1 MAITRKQTEEVTTE
15 QPKGLFHKL
24 HSAKQ
29 HIGKVAKN
37 ATNPHFKKTYAD
49 INALL
54 ETVEPILLS
63 YGLILLQP
71 IKGNTVFTIITDID
85 SGESVESFMD
95 IPLNIVDP
103 QKTLAC
109 ITYFRRGTLQSLL
122 SLQSIDDDGNEA
134 SGKGTITTF
143 TNSKNQKPT
152 LDNDRFI
159 NAVTAIQ
166 EGKFSVEKLKATY
179 SLTPEQINQLK

>member
-1 MAITRKQTEEVTTE
+1 MATTRKTTDVVTTE
-15 QPKGLFHKL
+15 APKGLFQKL
-24 HSAKQ
+24 HMAKQ

-54 ETVEPILLS
+54 ETVEPILLAN
-63 YGLILLQP
+63 GLILLQP
-71 IKGNTVFTIITDID
+71 VKANLVFTQIIDIET
-85 SGESVESFMD
+85 GESMESFME
-95 IPLNIVDP
+95 IPVNIIDP

-134 SGKGTITTF
+134 SKPA
-143 TNSKNQKPT
+143 SKPT

-159 NAVTAIQ
+159 NALTAIQ
-166 EGKFSVEKLKATY
+166 EGKFTVEKLKASY
-179 SLTPEQINQLK
+179 SLTEEQANHPLLNK

>member
-1 MAITRKQTEEVTTE
+1 MATTRKTTDTVTPET
-15 QPKGLFHKL
+15 PKGLFHKL

-54 ETVEPILLS
+54 ETVEPILLEN
-63 YGLILLQP
+63 GLILLQP
-71 IKGNTVFTIITDID
+71 VKANLVFTQIIDID
-85 SGESVESFMD
+85 SGESIESCME
-95 IPLNIVDP
+95 IPATIVDP

-134 SGKGTITTF
+134 SGKGTIVTF

-152 LDNDRFI
+152 IDEERFK
-159 NAVTAIQ
+159 NALKAIS
-166 EGKFSVEKLKATY
+166 EGKFTVDKLKATY

>member
-1 MAITRKQTEEVTTE
+1 MATTRKVTEEVTPE
-15 QPKGLFHKL
+15 QTKGLYYKL

-37 ATNPHFKKTYAD
+37 ATNPHFKKSYAD

-71 IKGNTVFTIITDID
+71 VKANLVFTQIIDIETGD
-85 SGESVESFMD
+85 SIESFME

-103 QKTLAC
+103 QKMLSC
-109 ITYFRRGTLQSLL
+109 VTYLRRGTLQSLL
-122 SLQSIDDDGNEA
+122 SLQAIDDDGTHA
-134 SGKGTITTF
+134 SKPTT
-143 TNSKNQKPT
+143 KPT

-159 NAVTAIQ
+159 NALDAIQ
-166 EGKFSVEKLKATY
+166 QGKFTVDKLKATY
-179 SLTPEQINQLK
+179 LLTPEQINHPLLNK

>member
-1 MAITRKQTEEVTTE
+1 MATTRKTTE
-15 QPKGLFHKL
+15 TVTPEAPKGLFHKL

-54 ETVEPILLS
+54 ETVEPILLEN
-63 YGLILLQP
+63 GLILLQP
-71 IKGNTVFTIITDID
+71 VKANLVFTQIIDID
-85 SGESVESFMD
+85 SGESIESCME
-95 IPLNIVDP
+95 IPATIIDP

-122 SLQSIDDDGNEA
+122 SLQSTDDDGNEA
-134 SGKGTITTF
+134 SRP
-143 TNSKNQKPT
+143 SSKPT
-152 LDNDRFI
+152 IDEERFK
-159 NAVTAIQ
+159 NALKAIAD
-166 EGKFSVEKLKATY
+166 GKFTIDKLKATY

>member
-1 MAITRKQTEEVTTE
+1 MATTRKVTEEVTPE

-134 SGKGTITTF
+134 SKPTT
-143 TNSKNQKPT
+143 KPT

-159 NAVTAIQ
+159 NALDAIQ
-166 EGKFSVEKLKATY
+166 QGKFTVEKLKSTY

>member
-1 MAITRKQTEEVTTE
+1 MATTRKTTE
-15 QPKGLFHKL
+15 TVTPEAPKGLFHKL

-54 ETVEPILLS
+54 ETVEPILLEN
-63 YGLILLQP
+63 GLILLQP
-71 IKGNTVFTIITDID
+71 VKANLVFTQIIDID
-85 SGESVESFMD
+85 SGESIESCME
-95 IPLNIVDP
+95 IPATIVDP

-143 TNSKNQKPT
+143 TNSKNEKPT
-152 LDNDRFI
+152 IDEERFK
-159 NAVTAIQ
+159 NALKAIAD
-166 EGKFSVEKLKATY
+166 GKFTVDKLKATY

>member
-1 MAITRKQTEEVTTE
+1 MATTRKTTEEVTPE

-134 SGKGTITTF
+134 S
-143 TNSKNQKPT
+143 KPT
-152 LDNDRFI
+152 SKPTIDEERFK
-159 NAVTAIQ
+159 NALKAIAD
-166 EGKFSVEKLKATY
+166 GKFTVEKLKATY

>member
-1 MAITRKQTEEVTTE
+1 MATTRKTTDEVTPE
-15 QPKGLFHKL
+15 APKGLFHKL

-95 IPLNIVDP
+95 IPMNITDP

-134 SGKGTITTF
+134 SKPCI
-143 TNSKNQKPT
+143 KPT
-152 LDNDRFI
+152 IDEERFK
-159 NAVTAIQ
+159 NALKAIAD
-166 EGKFSVEKLKATY
+166 GKFTVAKLKATY

>member
-1 MAITRKQTEEVTTE
+1 MATTRKQTDEVTPE

-37 ATNPHFKKTYAD
+37 ATNLHFKKTYAD

-134 SGKGTITTF
+134 S
-143 TNSKNQKPT
+143 KPT
-152 LDNDRFI
+152 NKPTIDEERFK
-159 NAVTAIQ
+159 NALKAIAD
-166 EGKFSVEKLKATY
+166 GKFSVEKLKATY

>member
-1 MAITRKQTEEVTTE
+1 MATTRKTTEEVTTE

-37 ATNPHFKKTYAD
+37 ATNPHFKKSYAD

-71 IKGNTVFTIITDID
+71 VKANLVFTQIIDIETGD
-85 SGESVESFMD
+85 SVESFME
-95 IPLNIVDP
+95 IPMNIVDP
-103 QKTLAC
+103 QKMLAC
-109 ITYFRRGTLQSLL
+109 VTYLRRGTLQSLL
-122 SLQSIDDDGNEA
+122 SLQAIDDDGNEA
-134 SGKGTITTF
+134 S
-143 TNSKNQKPT
+143 KPT
-152 LDNDRFI
+152 SKPTIDDERFK
-159 NAVTAIQ
+159 NALKAIAD
-166 EGKFSVEKLKATY
+166 GKFTVEKLKATY
-179 SLTPEQINQLK
+179 SLTLEQMNQL

>member
-1 MAITRKQTEEVTTE
+1 MATIKKVTEEVTPE
-15 QPKGLFHKL
+15 QPKGLYQKL

-37 ATNPHFKKTYAD
+37 ATNPHFKKSYAD

-71 IKGNTVFTIITDID
+71 VKGSSVFTIITDID

-109 ITYFRRGTLQSLL
+109 VTYFRRGTLQSLL
-122 SLQSIDDDGNEA
+122 SLQAIDDDGNEA
-134 SGKGTITTF
+134 SKPAT
-143 TNSKNQKPT
+143 KPT

-159 NAVTAIQ
+159 NALDAIQ
-166 EGKFSVEKLKATY
+166 QGKFTVEKLKATY
-179 SLTPEQINQLK
+179 ALTEQQSNHKLLKQ

>member
-1 MAITRKQTEEVTTE
+1 MATTRKTTDEVTPE

-37 ATNPHFKKTYAD
+37 ATNPHFKKSYAD

-71 IKGNTVFTIITDID
+71 VKSNLVLTQIIDID
-85 SGESVESFMD
+85 SGDSVESCME
-95 IPLNIVDP
+95 IPMNIVDP
-103 QKTLAC
+103 QKMLAC
-109 ITYFRRGTLQSLL
+109 VTYLRRGTLQSLL
-122 SLQSIDDDGNEA
+122 SLQAIDDDGHEA
-134 SGKGTITTF
+134 SRP
-143 TNSKNQKPT
+143 SAKPT
-152 LDNDRFI
+152 IDEERFK
-159 NAVTAIQ
+159 NALKAIAD
-166 EGKFSVEKLKATY
+166 GKFTVDKLKATY

>member
-1 MAITRKQTEEVTTE
+1 MATTRKQTEEVTTE

-134 SGKGTITTF
+134 S
-143 TNSKNQKPT
+143 KPT
-152 LDNDRFI
+152 NKPTIDEERFK
-159 NAVTAIQ
+159 NALKAIAD
-166 EGKFSVEKLKATY
+166 GKFSVEKLKATY

>member
-1 MAITRKQTEEVTTE
+1 MATVKKTSDPVLVEGT
-15 QPKGLFHKL
+15 KGLYQKL
-24 HSAKQ
+24 HSAKH

-37 ATNPHFKKTYAD
+37 ATNPHFKKSYAD

-63 YGLILLQP
+63 YGLLLTQP
-71 IKGNTVFTIITDID
+71 VKGSSVFTIITDVD

-95 IPLNIVDP
+95 IPINIVDP

-109 ITYFRRGTLQSLL
+109 VTYFRRGTLQSLL
-122 SLQSIDDDGNEA
+122 SLQAIDDDGNEA
-134 SGKGTITTF
+134 SKPAT
-143 TNSKNQKPT
+143 KPT

-159 NAVTAIQ
+159 NALDAIRN
-166 EGKFSVEKLKATY
+166 GKFTIEKLKATY
-179 SLTPEQINQLK
+179 ALTEDQLNHKLLNQ

>member
-1 MAITRKQTEEVTTE
+1 MATIKKVTEEVTPE
-15 QPKGLFHKL
+15 QPKGLYQKL

-37 ATNPHFKKTYAD
+37 STNPHFKKSYAD

-71 IKGNTVFTIITDID
+71 VKGSSVFTIITDID

-109 ITYFRRGTLQSLL
+109 VTYFRRGTLQSLL
-122 SLQSIDDDGNEA
+122 SLQAIDDDGNEA
-134 SGKGTITTF
+134 SKPTT
-143 TNSKNQKPT
+143 KPT

-159 NAVTAIQ
+159 NALDAIQ
-166 EGKFSVEKLKATY
+166 QGKFTVEKLKATY
-179 SLTPEQINQLK
+179 ALTEQQSNHKLLKQ